1 MLLETGRL
9 VLWCSFRPS
18 FFTFGGIGAA
28 LFASVAQMMCPMSL
42 LTGVFGRKNLVR
54 LLCGKAPGRGFVT
67 PWPAFQQIP
76 PLTGILWVRQGVHY
90 YKNFTGGRRFRFSA
104 AGKAVRRGLEATV
117 NRGLNAAG
125 GLARC
130 G

>member
-28 LFASVAQMMCPMSL
+28 LFASVARMTCPMSL

-54 LLCGKAPGRGFVT
+54 LLCGKALGRGFVT
-67 PWPAFQQIP
+67 LWPAFQQIP
-76 PLTGILWVRQGVHY
+76 PLTGILWARQGVWVEL
-90 YKNFTGGRRFRFSA
+90 FRRLR
-104 AGKAVRRGLEATV
+104 
-117 NRGLNAAG
+117 
-125 GLARC
+125 
-130 G
+130 